1 MDISSDESNDNTSL
15 PGGDLRSLQLMIR
28 NAIDSVD
35 ALRHQKYMKK
45 SMLKKRGPQ
54 ARSLSKTLYHLP
66 EALKLPRLRKSDDE
80 LMQQHMQQGYG
91 TYSMARPLAYTINS
105 LMQTMRHNIVE

>member
-15 PGGDLRSLQLMIR
+15 PGGDLRSLQVMIR

-35 ALRHQKYMKK
+35 TLRHQKYTKK
-45 SMLKKRGPQ
+45 STLKKRGPQ
-54 ARSLSKTLYHLP
+54 ARSLSITLYHLP
-66 EALKLPRLRKSDDE
+66 EASKLPRFKKSDDE

-91 TYSMARPLAYTINS
+91 EYSMARPLAYTINS
-105 LMQTMRHNIVE
+105 LVQTMRHNVE